1 MALAA
6 IYMVR
11 PLRLFPPLTLPLG
24 QSDLETATE
33 GTLATSPLAAIAG
46 DKRKAAISIAAIFV
60 GGKRSAGVSVGD
72 LKDVGTRKVA
82 KVVAPADAEIGPLL
96 EKVPKRAPAP
106 VVEKGAA
113 KHAAP
118 AAAEICSLE
127 PVHKPSPAALKAG
140 LLDVPAPAVETI
152 VNAVLVHQSSPA
164 PAAEKVGAVSETPCH
179 NTFERVPRQ
188 GYLVGLFQ
196 TPGGCFCAGHDPK
209 PRPRRTVTDLVA
221 EYNGLEKTVA
231 EVRIGIDKR
240 TKGSMFSV
248 FLAEEADTTLVP
260 WDEEADGTIVEAEA
274 RVSKQQFEGT
284 DDYCVGRVRF
294 TGQFRSGNPVLKA
307 SLNSSNSTARSVEG
321 FANAPCYYEGDLDA
335 STLHPSGGQGSFYI
349 GYEYRE
355 VYRGDFTALCRTATS
370 DEKWSGAARGSGF
383 GALFR
388 MYLRQRSVFLRG

>member
-24 QSDLETATE
+24 QSDLGTATE
-33 GTLATSPLAAIAG
+33 GTLASSPLAAIAG
-46 DKRKAAISIAAIFV
+46 DKRKAAISKTWAT
-60 GGKRSAGVSVGD
+60 GGGD
-72 LKDVGTRKVA
+72 LKDVGPRKVPKLA
-82 KVVAPADAEIGPLL
+82 APAEAEIGPLSP
-96 EKVPKRAPAP
+96 VP
-106 VVEKGAA
+106 
-113 KHAAP
+113 
-118 AAAEICSLE
+118 
-127 PVHKPSPAALKAG
+127 KPSPEALKQG
-140 LLDVPAPAVETI
+140 LVDV
-152 VNAVLVHQSSPA
+152 PA
-164 PAAEKVGAVSETPCH
+164 PAAEKIVNAVVVPKSSPAPLAEKVAAASETPCH
-179 NTFERVPRQ
+179 NPFERVHRQ

-248 FLAEEADTTLVP
+248 FLAEEADTTWVP

-321 FANAPCYYEGDLDA
+321 FANAPCYYEGDLDT
-335 STLHPSGGQGSFYI
+335 STLHPSGGQGSFHV
-349 GYEYRE
+349 GYECRE
-355 VYRGDFTALCRTATS
+355 VYRGDFTDLCRTAKS

-383 GALFR
+383 GGKGDRPLGGA
-388 MYLRQRSVFLRG
+388 

>member
-1 MALAA
+1 MSWNSWARSNWPQCRKAIEEKFNPAPSLTARVTEVLRASLPKMVQNGISAA
-6 IYMVR
+6 NSSRIEQPNPSGEKGPM
-11 PLRLFPPLTLPLG
+11 
-24 QSDLETATE
+24 
-33 GTLATSPLAAIAG
+33 AAIAG

-96 EKVPKRAPAP
+96 EKVSKRAPAP
-106 VVEKGAA
+106 VVKKGAG

-118 AAAEICSLE
+118 APAEICSLE

-321 FANAPCYYEGDLDA
+321 FANAPCYYEGGLRYVNPA
-335 STLHPSGGQGSFYI
+335 PVWRTGILLH
-349 GYEYRE
+349 R
-355 VYRGDFTALCRTATS
+355 V
-370 DEKWSGAARGSGF
+370 
-383 GALFR
+383 
-388 MYLRQRSVFLRG
+388 